1 MLKRSLKV
9 DTQVY
14 LRVAKNKLLLK
25 NKFIRETVYQAA
37 RVIDQEL
44 DIMYQ
49 LYKKDLYQRLFSV
62 EVSIVNDE
70 TIRNLNNEFR
80 HIDQST
86 DVLSFPAWESNSELV
101 IYPNVPLHL
110 GEIVISLDTALRQ
123 AQEGKISLKHMI
135 AWLIAHSMLH
145 LVGFDHPDEKSR
157 QVMRHYELK
166 ILKAIGFTK
175 LPTMAEEVYHD

>member
-14 LRVAKNKLLLK
+14 LRIGKDKLPIK
-25 NKFIRETVYQAA
+25 NKFIRAATYQAV
-37 RVIDQEL
+37 RVIDIEL

-49 LYKKDLYQRLFSV
+49 LYKRELYQRLFSV
-62 EVSIVNDE
+62 EVSIVNDN
-70 TIRNLNNEFR
+70 IIQQLNNKFR
-80 HIDQST
+80 HIDTPT
-86 DVLSFPAWESNSELV
+86 DVLSFPAWEGCSNPA
-101 IYPNVPLHL
+101 IYPDVPLHL

-123 AQEGKISLKHMI
+123 SQEDQVSLKHMV

-145 LVGFDHPDEKSR
+145 LIGLDHPDEKAR